1 MRNDFPILLKKYI
14 SKKKKKKYISKFNT
28 NEILTPLPNIN
39 HKIQFPRDCKTIISV
54 FNTTTTAMLSISAEI
69 YKCIFNIKTRLWQ
82 LHYRAENTLLNHGN
96 IFEKQ
101 EGTALEKL
109 KNFSWPI
116 CVIFR
121 LQFCKMYH
129 SLWHTNSTMFKSF
142 LFFLTFKL
150 QVMKI

>member
-1 MRNDFPILLKKYI
+1 MLMRNDFPILLKKYI
-14 SKKKKKKYISKFNT
+14 SKFKT

-54 FNTTTTAMLSISAEI
+54 FTTTTIAMLSISAQI
-69 YKCIFNIKTRLWQ
+69 YKYIFNIKTRLWQ

-101 EGTALEKL
+101 EGTALEEKL

-142 LFFLTFKL
+142 LLFLTFKL